1 MHKHND
7 ELTTAVGMVRGVLI
21 GAAIWALFLLTAG
34 TTNVLTHCETD
45 AECEA
50 IQISFEGVTD

>member
-1 MHKHND
+1 MHND
-7 ELTTAVGMVRGVLI
+7 ELSTAIGMVRGVLI

-34 TTNVLTHCETD
+34 TTNVLTQCETD

-50 IQISFEGVTD
+50 IEYSFGEEN

>member
-1 MHKHND
+1 MHND
-7 ELTTAVGMVRGVLI
+7 ELSTAIGMVRGVLI

-50 IQISFEGVTD
+50 IEYSFGEEN

>member
-1 MHKHND
+1 MHRRD
-7 ELTTAVGMVRGVLI
+7 EFSTAIGMVRGCVL

-34 TTNVLTHCETD
+34 STNVLTACETD

-50 IQISFEGVTD
+50 IHVSFEGVTD

>member
-1 MHKHND
+1 MHND
-7 ELTTAVGMVRGVLI
+7 ELSTAIGMVRGVLI

-34 TTNVLTHCETD
+34 TTNVLTQCETD